1 MILLFMAINRIKKL
15 YFELR
20 QRHGAPAGQW
30 RLWCRRIKSIRD
42 REEIIIGAV
51 LTQNTNWRNVSKAV
65 SNLKKVQACSLKKI
79 WLLGKNR
86 RDWLKLQRQIQPA
99 GFYRIKTRYL
109 VNVADFFVKN
119 NGIAAIKHWKL
130 QTLRKRLLELKGVD
144 RKSVV

>member
-130 QTLRKRLLELKGVD
+130 QTLRKRL
-144 RKSVV
+144 